1 MKNSCPCPSTRVVIF
16 SEDRLFRDGLVKLL
30 AECESAESQISLA
43 GVSDRWEEI
52 IALKEKA
59 SIDVAL
65 LDYKLFNR
73 DDLPPLSTLSSGA
86 CPVKAIWIGV
96 PDHERDIIP
105 CLESGAAGYIPTDA
119 SVDDL
124 VHIVTAVANGN
135 AWCSDRFAAFLFS
148 RIRDFSNEKWPNGR
162 EDALLTAREFEVI
175 ELLAEG
181 LSNKEIA
188 GRLNIETQT
197 VKNHVHHLLEKLSV
211 HKRMDAVAYAR
222 QRHWLRR

>member
-1 MKNSCPCPSTRVVIF
+1 
-16 SEDRLFRDGLVKLL
+16 
-30 AECESAESQISLA
+30 
-43 GVSDRWEEI
+43 
-52 IALKEKA
+52 
-59 SIDVAL
+59 
-65 LDYKLFNR
+65 
-73 DDLPPLSTLSSGA
+73 
-86 CPVKAIWIGV
+86 V

-148 RIRDFSNEKWPNGR
+148 RIRDFANGKWPDAR

>member
-1 MKNSCPCPSTRVVIF
+1 MTDNIRIAIF

-30 AECESAESQISLA
+30 AERESVEHQVSLA
-43 GVSDRWEEI
+43 GVSARWEEI

-59 SIDVAL
+59 SIDVVL
-65 LDYKLFNR
+65 LDYKLFDCDAR
-73 DDLPPLSTLSSGA
+73 PPLSPLSAGA

-96 PDHERDIIP
+96 PDHERNIIP

-135 AWCSDRFAAFLFS
+135 SWCSDRFAAFLFS
-148 RIRDFSNEKWPNGR
+148 RIRDFANEKSPNGR
-162 EDALLTAREFEVI
+162 EEAQLTAREFEVV

-222 QRHWLRR
+222 RRHWLSQ

>member
-1 MKNSCPCPSTRVVIF
+1 MTRVVRTAIV

-30 AECESAESQISLA
+30 ADREGVESQVSLMGA
-43 GVSDRWEEI
+43 AERWEDI
-52 IALKEKA
+52 VALNEKQ
-59 SIDVAL
+59 SIDVVL
-65 LDYKLFNR
+65 LDYKLFR
-73 DDLPPLSTLSSGA
+73 HAAMPLPSLSSGTN
-86 CPVKAIWIGV
+86 PVKAIWIGV
-96 PDHERDIIP
+96 PDHENDIIP
-105 CLESGAAGYIPTDA
+105 CLESGAAGYVPADA

-124 VHIVTAVANGN
+124 VHIVKAVANGN
-135 AWCSDRFAAFLFS
+135 SWCSDRFAAFLFS
-148 RIRDFSNEKWPNGR
+148 RIRDFADERKPDWR
-162 EDALLTAREFEVI
+162 EEAQLTAREFEVI

-211 HKRMDAVAYAR
+211 HKRMEAVAYAR

>member
-1 MKNSCPCPSTRVVIF
+1 MTHSIRVVIF
-16 SEDRLFRDGLVKLL
+16 SEDRLFRDGLAKLL
-30 AECESAESQISLA
+30 DERKGAEPQIILS
-43 GVSDRWEEI
+43 GVLDRWEEI

-59 SIDVAL
+59 LIDVAL

-73 DDLPPLSTLSSGA
+73 DGLPPLSTLSSGE
-86 CPVKAIWIGV
+86 CPVKAVWIGV
-96 PDHERDIIP
+96 RDHESDIIP
-105 CLESGAAGYIPTDA
+105 CLESGAVGYISTDA

-135 AWCSDRFAAFLFS
+135 SWCSDRFAAFLFS
-148 RIRDFSNEKWPNGR
+148 RIQDFSSEKWMNAR
-162 EDALLTAREFEVI
+162 EDAQLTAREFEVI
-175 ELLAEG
+175 ELLAES

-188 GRLNIETQT
+188 ERLNIETQT